1 LHEIQHILEVLE
13 KFKKTFIIKYEYEN
27 IGLIKK
33 YRIDS
38 RKNLEYDE
46 DKWCK
51 LFLKKSC
58 FNYCSKLLLLR
69 IFEDK
74 GKVTSK
80 FNNKGIAVWN
90 KLVKNI
96 KDRYDKLY
104 DIAIIDIKNDDEI
117 SFFKH
122 IFTESDYDIY
132 EIDKELAQI
141 IVDGLANIDL
151 KNITNNDLKL
161 IFRKLYP
168 LDEREELRFHEFYKG
183 APALEYILNLE
194 QSDDLINHH

>member
-1 LHEIQHILEVLE
+1 MHEVQQYVIEALE

-33 YRIDS
+33 FRIDS

-46 DKWCK
+46 EKWCR

-69 IFEDK
+69 VFEDK
-74 GKVTSK
+74 GKITSK
-80 FNNKGIAVWN
+80 FNKKGIEIWN

-104 DIAIIDIKNDDEI
+104 NIAIIDIKNDEEI
-117 SFFKH
+117 SFLKH
-122 IFTESDYDIY
+122 IFAESDYDIY
-132 EIDKELAQI
+132 EIDKELADI
-141 IVDGLANIDL
+141 IVCGLSNIDL
-151 KNITNNDLKL
+151 KNITNENLKT
-161 IFRKLYP
+161 IFRQLYP
-168 LDEREELRFHEFYKG
+168 LDEREEAGFVEFYKK
-183 APALEYILNLE
+183 APALEYILSL
-194 QSDDLINHH
+194 

>member
-1 LHEIQHILEVLE
+1 MHEVQYIIEVLE

-33 YRIDS
+33 FRIDN

-46 DKWCK
+46 NKWCK
-51 LFLKKSC
+51 LFLNKSC
-58 FNYCSKLLLLR
+58 FNYCSKVLMLR
-69 IFEDK
+69 VFEDK
-74 GKVTSK
+74 GKIANK
-80 FNNKGIAVWN
+80 FNVEGLKIWN

-104 DIAIIDIKNDDEI
+104 DIAMTDIKNDEDVN
-117 SFFKH
+117 FLKH
-122 IFTESDYDIY
+122 IFSESDYDIY
-132 EIDKELAQI
+132 GIDKELAEI
-141 IVDGLANIDL
+141 IVVGLSNVDL
-151 KNITNNDLKL
+151 KDISNDDLII

-168 LDEREELRFHEFYKG
+168 LDEREELRFRDFYKK

-194 QSDDLINHH
+194 

>member
-1 LHEIQHILEVLE
+1 MHEVQYLIEVLE

-33 YRIDS
+33 YRIDN

-46 DKWCK
+46 NTWCK
-51 LFLKKSC
+51 LFLNKSC

-69 IFEDK
+69 MFEDK
-74 GKVTSK
+74 GQITKK
-80 FNNKGIAVWN
+80 FNAEGLEIWS

-104 DIAIIDIKNDDEI
+104 DIAITDIRNDENV
-117 SFFKH
+117 SWFKQ
-122 IFTESDYDIY
+122 IFSESDYDIY
-132 EIDKELAQI
+132 GIDKELAEIIIKGLSNVDLKEISNEDLI
-141 IVDGLANIDL
+141 IV
-151 KNITNNDLKL
+151 
-161 IFRKLYP
+161 FRKLYP
-168 LDEREELRFHEFYKG
+168 LDEREELRFRDFYKK

-194 QSDDLINHH
+194 

>member
-1 LHEIQHILEVLE
+1 MHEVQQYVIEALE

-33 YRIDS
+33 FRIDS

-46 DKWCK
+46 EKWCR

-69 IFEDK
+69 VFEDK
-74 GKVTSK
+74 GKITSK
-80 FNNKGIAVWN
+80 FNKKGIEIWN

-104 DIAIIDIKNDDEI
+104 NIAIIDIKNDEEI
-117 SFFKH
+117 SFLKH
-122 IFTESDYDIY
+122 VFAESDYDIY
-132 EIDKELAQI
+132 EIDKELADI
-141 IVDGLANIDL
+141 IVCGLSNIDL
-151 KNITNNDLKL
+151 KNITNENLKT
-161 IFRKLYP
+161 IFRQLYP
-168 LDEREELRFHEFYKG
+168 LDEREEAGFVEFYKK
-183 APALEYILNLE
+183 APALEYILSL
-194 QSDDLINHH
+194 